1 MRATVVYESMFGCTR
16 DVALA
21 VAEGLA
27 TVGAV
32 DVDEVGDAAREL
44 PIGTQLL
51 VLGAPTHSRG
61 LSRQRTRAEAVRRAP
76 RVALPDTE
84 RIGAREWVDL
94 LRGQVTGV
102 RAATFDTR
110 VESRLAGSAATRASR
125 LLERRGFVLVDEPRG
140 FVVEGLT
147 GPVRPGE
154 LDRAREW
161 GAALGRQVAEA
172 LASH

>member
-27 TVGAV
+27 SVGAV

-51 VLGAPTHSRG
+51 VVGAPTHARG
-61 LSRQRTRAEAVRRAP
+61 LSRPRTRADAAHRAP
-76 RVALPDTE
+76 RDVLPDTE
-84 RIGAREWVDL
+84 RIGLREWIDL
-94 LRGQVTGV
+94 LRGQVTGI

-110 VESRLAGSAATRASR
+110 VESRLAGSAATRAAR
-125 LLERRGFVLVDEPRG
+125 ILDRRGFVLLDEPHG

-147 GPVRPGE
+147 GPVREGE

-161 GAALGRQVAEA
+161 GAALGRQVAGS
-172 LASH
+172 LAAH